1 MSLTNEW
8 IHVSE
13 REPTEEDYKR
23 GDGWVIVAF
32 EDGTVRRGYKS
43 HCEKRWFSE
52 TPNNKVTYWMPFPL
66 PPKEE
71 K

>member
-32 EDGTVRRGYKS
+32 EDGTVRRG
-43 HCEKRWFSE
+43 
-52 TPNNKVTYWMPFPL
+52 
-66 PPKEE
+66 
-71 K
+71 